1 MKLPITI
8 EYATGKQETYT
19 AQPPEWVKWELK
31 TGNTIGQAQERIGLH
46 DLLFL
51 AYHAM
56 KRTSGGNTPVKPFEV
71 WCEGVVDVIVGE
83 ANPKAIQSEAST
95 E

>member
-1 MKLPITI
+1 MVTQVNESDAVSASGAVPPK
-8 EYATGKQETYT
+8 AGK
-19 AQPPEWVKWELK
+19 
-31 TGNTIGQAQERIGLH
+31 IGIS

-56 KRTSGGNTPVKPFEV
+56 KREAAGQPVKPIDI
-71 WCEGVVDVIVGE
+71 WCDTVANVIVDE
-83 ANPKAIQSEAST
+83 ANPKATDLEASG

>member
-8 EYATGKQETYT
+8 EYADGNSELYT
-19 AQPPEWVKWELK
+19 AQVSEWAKWENK
-31 TGNTIGQAQERIGLH
+31 TGNTIAQAQEKIGVS

-56 KRTSGGNTPVKPFEV
+56 KRESAGKTVKPYEI
-71 WCEGVVDVIVGE
+71 WCETVADIVVGD
-83 ANPKAIQSEAST
+83 ANPKVTESEV
-95 E
+95 

>member
-8 EYATGKQETYT
+8 EYNDGVQATYV
-19 AQPPEWVKWELK
+19 AAPPEWVKWEK
-31 TGNTIGQAQERIGLH
+31 HTGNTIGQAQEKIGIS
-46 DLLFL
+46 DLVFL

-56 KRTSGGNTPVKPFEV
+56 KREAAGKPIKPIDIWTETIAEV
-71 WCEGVVDVIVGE
+71 LVGE
-83 ANPKAIQSEAST
+83 ANPKDTQSEAVA

>member
-8 EYATGKQETYT
+8 EYNSGDSETYT
-19 AQPPEWVKWELK
+19 AQPPEWAKWEQK
-31 TGNTIGQAQERIGLH
+31 TGYTIQQVQEKLGIA

-56 KRTSGGNTPVKPFEV
+56 KRESAGKPVKPLDV
-71 WCEGVVDVIVGE
+71 WMETVTDVTTGDG
-83 ANPKAIQSEAST
+83 NPKAISAEA
-95 E
+95 

>member
-8 EYATGKQETYT
+8 EYNSGESETYS
-19 AQPPEWVKWELK
+19 AQPPEFVKWEQK
-31 TGNTIGQAQERIGLH
+31 TGFTIQQIQEKLGLS

-56 KRTSGGNTPVKPFEV
+56 KRESAGKPVKPLEV
-71 WCEGVVDVIVGE
+71 WMETVIDVTTGDDSPKVTSAE
-83 ANPKAIQSEAST
+83 A
-95 E
+95 

>member
-8 EYATGKQETYT
+8 EYNNGDQITYT
-19 AQPPEWVKWELK
+19 AAPPEWVKWEK
-31 TGNTIGQAQERIGLH
+31 QTGHTIAQAQEKIGIS
-46 DLLFL
+46 DLVFL

-56 KRTSGGNTPVKPFEV
+56 KREAAGKPVKPIEA
-71 WCEGVVDVIVGE
+71 WTETIADVSVGE
-83 ANPKAIQSEAST
+83 ANPKVTQSEALV